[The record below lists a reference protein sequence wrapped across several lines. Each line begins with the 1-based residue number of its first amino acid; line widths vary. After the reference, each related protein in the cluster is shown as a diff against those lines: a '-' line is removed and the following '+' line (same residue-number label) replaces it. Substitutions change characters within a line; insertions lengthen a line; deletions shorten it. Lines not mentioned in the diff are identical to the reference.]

1 MPRHGVVEM
10 TTTGVAPRHV
20 LVTGG
25 SGFIGAHSAR
35 ALVDDGHSVRFL
47 VRSRA
52 RLERTAGALGV
63 PLDDVVIGDVTDAAS
78 VRSALE
84 GCDAVLHAAA
94 LVATDGGSAAAMT
107 ATNEHGARTVLGSAA
122 ELGMDPIVH
131 VSSGS
136 VLYPTDEAVVGP
148 DSPVVEGL
156 GPYAASKVAAER
168 FARQLQDEGAP
179 VVCTYPM
186 MVLGPPAGDRG
197 GEGSKALP
205 LFLRARVVTDVGHW
219 SALDVR
225 DLARVHA
232 AAMTP
237 GRGPRRF
244 TCGGHYFSTADAVA
258 LMEQAT
264 GLTIV
269 RIPVPA
275 PLMVSLG
282 GVSEWASRL
291 VGVATTFTHD
301 AMVYLTRSV
310 PVDDSRTV
318 EELGVVFR
326 DPLETMRATI
336 EGLAETGSISRKQ
349 AGRAAP

>member
-1 MPRHGVVEM
+1 MGAATPLR
-10 TTTGVAPRHV
+10 V

-35 ALVDDGHSVRFL
+35 ALADAGHTVRFL
-47 VRSRA
+47 VRSRD

-63 PLDDVVIGDVTDAAS
+63 PLDDIVVGDVTDATA
-78 VRSALE
+78 VRRALD

-94 LVATDGGSAAAMT
+94 VVGTSGDDAEVMT
-107 ATNEHGARTVLGSAA
+107 ATNERGARTVLGTAA
-122 ELGMDPIVH
+122 GLGLDPIVH

-136 VLYPTDEAVVGP
+136 VLYPTDDPVVGP

-186 MVLGPPAGDRG
+186 MVLGPPAGDHG
-197 GEGSKALP
+197 GEASKALP
-205 LFLRARVVTDVGHW
+205 TFLRARIVTDVGYW
-219 SALDVR
+219 SAVDVR
-225 DLARVHA
+225 DLAHVHA

-237 GRGPRRF
+237 GLGPRRY
-244 TCGGHYFSTADAVA
+244 TCGGHFFPTSEAVS

-264 GLTIV
+264 GHTIW

-275 PLMVSLG
+275 SAMVAMG
-282 GVSEWASRL
+282 GLSERASR
-291 VGVATTFTHD
+291 VVHTATTFTHD

-310 PVDDSRTV
+310 PVDDSRTID
-318 EELGVVFR
+318 ELGITFR
-326 DPLETMRATI
+326 DPLETIRATI
-336 EGLAETGSISRKQ
+336 RGLADAGAITHGQ